1 MTAGQIVMLIAT
13 ILVSGAVSSGLVQ
26 LIKDYLPDSN
36 GIRRIVA
43 YVLAVVV
50 ALAASY
56 IGGNLLG
63 LVEALKFGSLNA
75 ADALAFGTAIWASA
89 EAWYRLWFKVAPADT
104 AAAVPKTS
112 AAAAPKTAARK

>member
-1 MTAGQIVMLIAT
+1 MTAAEIAMLIAT

-26 LIKDYLPDSN
+26 LIKKYLPESN
-36 GIRRIVA
+36 GLRRIVA
-43 YVLAVVV
+43 YVLAVVI

-63 LVEALKFGSLNA
+63 IVESLRFGSLTA

-89 EAWYRLWFKVAPADT
+89 EAWYRLWFKA
-104 AAAVPKTS
+104 
-112 AAAAPKTAARK
+112 